1 MNFND
6 KMRVAIFGSS
16 GGIGSALVDQL
27 GNDPRVA
34 RLYPISRTKTCSET
48 LILNYDDEKTISA
61 AAELIKADGPLDLVI
76 VASGLLHDSNGLL
89 PEKTFRSLESASL
102 EKLYRVNVI
111 GPALVAKHF
120 IPLLSPDRKN
130 VFATLG
136 ARVGSI
142 TDNNLGGWYSYRA
155 SKSALNQLIKTASI
169 EFKRKKSNII
179 FLSLHPGT
187 VDTKLSKPFSN
198 KKKLFTTSL
207 AAKKILKTLNNASAE
222 QSGSLIDYDGNIIPF

>member
-1 MNFND
+1 MNFDD

-16 GGIGSALVDQL
+16 GGIGTALVDQL

-120 IPLLSPDRKN
+120 IVTR
-130 VFATLG
+130 
-136 ARVGSI
+136 
-142 TDNNLGGWYSYRA
+142 
-155 SKSALNQLIKTASI
+155 
-169 EFKRKKSNII
+169 
-179 FLSLHPGT
+179 LH
-187 VDTKLSKPFSN
+187 
-198 KKKLFTTSL
+198 
-207 AAKKILKTLNNASAE
+207 
-222 QSGSLIDYDGNIIPF
+222 